1 MDCVHSVT
9 VVIDSLKVVS
19 ASSLAL
25 SGDST
30 EVQKPTRLSRKEK
43 EYTDRAYLI
52 FSLLVSSSI
61 KEDTAPS
68 ILFYYSILILAAHWS
83 R

>member
-1 MDCVHSVT
+1 MDCVHSVAI
-9 VVIDSLKVVS
+9 VIDSLKVVS

-30 EVQKPTRLSRKEK
+30 EVQKLTRLSRKEK
-43 EYTDRAYLI
+43 EDTDRAYLI

-61 KEDTAPS
+61 KEDNS
-68 ILFYYSILILAAHWS
+68 
-83 R
+83 